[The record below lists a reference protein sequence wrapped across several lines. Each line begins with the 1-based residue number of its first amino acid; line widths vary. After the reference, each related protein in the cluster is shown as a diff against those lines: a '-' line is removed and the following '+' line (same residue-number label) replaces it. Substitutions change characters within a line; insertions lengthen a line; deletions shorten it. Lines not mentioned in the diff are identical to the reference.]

1 MAKSFRHEIDPC
13 RAECIR
19 EKIYFLF
26 ILFPDTNMEQVVEI
40 PFIRHGQHHD
50 ADGLATQSAR
60 ASATMLMAKVAWV
73 PFYQL

>member
-1 MAKSFRHEIDPC
+1 
-13 RAECIR
+13 
-19 EKIYFLF
+19 
-26 ILFPDTNMEQVVEI
+26 MEQVVEI